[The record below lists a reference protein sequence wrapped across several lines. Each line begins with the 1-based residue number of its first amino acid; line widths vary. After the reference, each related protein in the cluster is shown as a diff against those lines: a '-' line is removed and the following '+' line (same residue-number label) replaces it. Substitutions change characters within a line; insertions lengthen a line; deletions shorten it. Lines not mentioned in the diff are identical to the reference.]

1 VEESSGTPTPDSPSM
16 SCIQGQSRTAAA
28 CVGRGRGCWWGLITL
43 GRIIRESR
51 ICDSKSDSSGLDT
64 HWLRIGTCS
73 VCLNYKISL
82 FRVVFWD
89 RLPCKMIVDRRFRGA
104 YCLHHHPDDG
114 RNTHLWNV
122 GLFLRDYTVQH
133 PRRLSIFSRRNGQGY
148 GSTFLCFVVYLA
160 TLFQWLRLYNAE
172 WRSDM

>member
-1 VEESSGTPTPDSPSM
+1 M

-43 GRIIRESR
+43 GKIIRESR
-51 ICDSKSDSSGLDT
+51 ICDGKSDSSGLDT

-89 RLPCKMIVDRRFRGA
+89 ILPCKMIVDRRFRGA
-104 YCLHHHPDDG
+104 YCLLMMEAVCTSETSLENNFTRQSISEDNSEQADLVIQT
-114 RNTHLWNV
+114 NTTCAN
-122 GLFLRDYTVQH
+122 
-133 PRRLSIFSRRNGQGY
+133 P
-148 GSTFLCFVVYLA
+148 
-160 TLFQWLRLYNAE
+160 
-172 WRSDM
+172 